1 MAVDADA
8 KRLLSDEEIS
18 TALADLPGWDRQGD
32 KLAATFNF
40 ADFSEAFGF
49 MSRVA
54 LISER
59 QVAYEIRSG
68 VLQRVPVILETT
80 RMIGL
85 TQRRDWVPSHPH
97 ERLIAV
103 FETLV

>member
-8 KRLLSDEEIS
+8 KRLLSDEEVA
-18 TALADLPGWDRQGD
+18 TALEDLPGWEHRGD
-32 KLAATFNF
+32 KLHATFKF

-59 QVAYEIRSG
+59 LFHHPEWSNVWATVEIDITNHAAG
-68 VLQRVPVILETT
+68 
-80 RMIGL
+80 GL
-85 TQRRDWVPSHPH
+85 TELDLEFARRVN
-97 ERLIAV
+97 AV
-103 FETLV
+103 A